1 MANLFSFFIFR
12 NTMSSHRFIH
22 KKIQYINLFLMLLL
36 LAILFMKFI
45 IIIIQANVLNIGGE
59 IEKEIRRKTEMNPI
73 DNNIGKRQKNFY
85 F

>member
-1 MANLFSFFIFR
+1 
-12 NTMSSHRFIH
+12 
-22 KKIQYINLFLMLLL
+22 MLLL
-36 LAILFMKFI
+36 LAILFMKF